1 MKHFLLISVFVLGF
15 VAHAQIVNNNADY
28 LRGFAER
35 CKYETVVYDTTAN
48 PGIYGAAVRY
58 AQNRELEKADSLFL
72 NCESIKN
79 PKGDMFWMFP
89 VIGTYLHG
97 KDRMSQE
104 VKDAVRNVWKTYAPY
119 RGDTENHW
127 CLYYSS
133 LFLAAEQWPGLPGSE
148 WFNGRSSDE
157 NLNDA
162 KEYLIHWIKITTTIG
177 QGEFDAPSYLPE
189 YVIPMTLLADFA
201 QDSSMQKRGEMM
213 LDYLLADFAVSH
225 LDGMFIGGFSRE
237 GATAV
242 WNPRTAPASAFAYLF
257 FGTGPAVQS
266 GWLVFSALS
275 KYRLPDVIYRI
286 ATDRTKPFLCHKTKR
301 VRNVIRYGAEKNPP
315 VYKTTYI
322 TKDYGLGSLQGGIL
336 QPIQQSTWSVRFTAC
351 APTSTI
357 FGLHPYW
364 SGKELAMFFP
374 EEEKILIDDVSRSKG
389 TYNQD
394 TKWTGSSPYERTFQY
409 DNTLIV
415 LYDIPA
421 GTTSEHIDGF
431 FPKNL
436 DKREVDSSGWIFC
449 KAGDTY
455 VGWFPLQPYEWLCLK
470 EDDFNFRL
478 RSNHRQNGYV
488 VEVRSK
494 QEIDSFEKFCAKLR
508 QRVPVGHMDE
518 GTVSVC
524 YRRIDGEKMCFA
536 FPEMR
541 SVDGRLIEYKK
552 FDLFESPYLHAGV
565 NNEQLRISYPH
576 VNPDGSIY
584 LNAEDSLFHDFQYL
598 ISGTS
603 SQINVEDVE
612 VDTTNPVKK

>member
-1 MKHFLLISVFVLGF
+1 MNRLLFILLLISSDI
-15 VAHAQIVNNNADY
+15 AQAQMTNNNADY
-28 LRGFAER
+28 LRGFDER
-35 CKYETVVYDTTAN
+35 CKYETVVYDTAAN

-72 NCESIKN
+72 NCDNIKN

-97 KDRMSQE
+97 KDRMSQK

-133 LFLAAEQWPGLPGSE
+133 LFLAAESWPGLPGSE

-157 NLNDA
+157 NLKEA

-201 QDSSMQKRGEMM
+201 QDSSMRKRGEMM

-225 LDGMFIGGFSRE
+225 LDGMYIGGFSRE
-237 GATAV
+237 GATTV
-242 WNPRTAPASAFAYLF
+242 WNPRTAPASHFAYLY
-257 FGTGPAVQS
+257 FGTGPAIQS
-266 GWLVFSALS
+266 GWLVFSVLS
-275 KYRLPDVIYRI
+275 KYRLPDIIYRI
-286 ATDRTKPFLCHKTKR
+286 ATDRSRPFLCRKTKR
-301 VRNVIRYGAEKNPP
+301 VRNVIRYGTEKNPP
-315 VYKTTYI
+315 VYKQTYI

-364 SGKELAMFFP
+364 SGTELAMFFP
-374 EEEKILIDDVSRSKG
+374 EEKKILIDDVSRSKG

-409 DNTLIV
+409 NNTLIV

-470 EDDFNFRL
+470 EDDYNFRL
-478 RSNHRQNGYV
+478 RSNYRQNGYV

-494 QEIDSFEKFCAKLR
+494 NEVGSYEEFCAKLR
-508 QRVPVGHMDE
+508 TTIPRAQMKEGSVRVDYQVTSRLRMSFGFPEERKLNGKQFDFSTFILTRSNFINAQSEMLSLCTSNPQNDAEFEIALFDFKRLTVTHQLRPKNTIINDGGNI
-518 GTVSVC
+518 GTVPK
-524 YRRIDGEKMCFA
+524 E
-536 FPEMR
+536 
-541 SVDGRLIEYKK
+541 
-552 FDLFESPYLHAGV
+552 
-565 NNEQLRISYPH
+565 
-576 VNPDGSIY
+576 
-584 LNAEDSLFHDFQYL
+584 
-598 ISGTS
+598 
-603 SQINVEDVE
+603 
-612 VDTTNPVKK
+612 